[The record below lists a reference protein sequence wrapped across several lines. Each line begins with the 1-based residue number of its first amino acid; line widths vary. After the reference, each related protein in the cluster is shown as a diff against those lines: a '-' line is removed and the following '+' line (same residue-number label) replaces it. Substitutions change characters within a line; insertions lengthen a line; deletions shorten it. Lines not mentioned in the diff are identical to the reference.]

1 MPAGKGDAGGKG
13 ASAVK
18 GQSGSAELRLPLA
31 LEAERGAGRPVGRK
45 GRWGAALGKLA
56 SRGAGVAGVGRTA
69 AVRAPNCLPPS
80 LPEPRK
86 LLSRPPIPPPGP
98 GVSPCQPP
106 TCSRI
111 AASGFGWESSLE
123 ESRAAPG
130 PGPRAGQPA
139 AGSQRRGRRVG
150 VAAAP
155 PPPPAWPQLD
165 H

>member
-1 MPAGKGDAGGKG
+1 M
-13 ASAVK
+13 K
-18 GQSGSAELRLPLA
+18 GQSGCAELRLPLA
-31 LEAERGAGRPVGRK
+31 PRSGAGRRASGEE
-45 GRWGAALGKLA
+45 GALGAALGKLA
-56 SRGAGVAGVGRTA
+56 SRGAGVAEVGGTA
-69 AVRAPNCLPPS
+69 AVRAPDCLPPS
-80 LPEPRK
+80 LPRPQAP
-86 LLSRPPIPPPGP
+86 SRPPHHSPPGP

-111 AASGFGWESSLE
+111 SAPGFGWESSPE
-123 ESRAAPG
+123 ESRRGRRPE

-155 PPPPAWPQLD
+155 PPPPAWPRLD